1 MAYYDKKIVY
11 LSYMS
16 NGSKI
21 KNAGFVRAECRGK
34 DYTLDMRV
42 NGIQEW
48 MEKQYDIL
56 AVTPSGKEYAV
67 GRIFLQKGA
76 GQWQAGPLKSANAG
90 NTLSYEEIESLRIDL
105 TDGKTIEGIFRKA
118 DTSRAAI
125 QSEPN
130 SQKGEKQGFGKIIW
144 REPEKKE
151 KQGIDKGAWSE
162 LGIKE
167 KQGSDKSA
175 WGEPGIREKQGI
187 DKGAWSEPGIKEK
200 QGDDKSIW
208 SEPGIKEKQ
217 GSGKSA
223 WYEPEK
229 KEKQG
234 SEKVTWFDLDKK
246 IKQSIEKAARME
258 PEKDEK
264 RSTEKIARLE
274 QERDEKRG
282 PDTAFSEKKEAAQ
295 PELKAGSMEAAE
307 TIHMD
312 SAILSDKWQQ
322 LMQVYPVVHPY
333 EDERQ
338 YVSIEPKD
346 FVIMSGDYQHLA
358 NNSFLLH
365 GFYNYR
371 HIILGKEKDAADA
384 SGSFYL
390 GVPGVYYER
399 EKMVALMFGFEA
411 FECSGGRAE
420 PGKFGYYLRKVKI

>member
-76 GQWQAGPLKSANAG
+76 GQWQAGPLRSANAG

-105 TDGKTIEGIFRKA
+105 ADGKTIEGVFRKA
-118 DTSRAAI
+118 DISRAAI

-130 SQKGEKQGFGKIIW
+130 SEKGEKQGFGKIIW

-151 KQGIDKGAWSE
+151 KQGSDKNARSESVIKEKQSSNKDAWRQPVIKEKQGGDQGAWSE
-162 LGIKE
+162 SGIKE
-167 KQGSDKSA
+167 KQGI
-175 WGEPGIREKQGI
+175 E
-187 DKGAWSEPGIKEK
+187 KGAWH
-200 QGDDKSIW
+200 
-208 SEPGIKEKQ
+208 
-217 GSGKSA
+217 
-223 WYEPEK
+223 EPEK

-234 SEKVTWFDLDKK
+234 SEKVAWFDLDKK
-246 IKQSIEKAARME
+246 IKQSIEKAARLE

-264 RSTEKIARLE
+264 RSTEKITRLE

-282 PDTAFSEKKEAAQ
+282 PDAAFPEKKEGVQ

-371 HIILGKEKDAADA
+371 HIILGKEKDTADP

>member
-21 KNAGFVRAECRGK
+21 KNAGFVRAECHGR

-48 MEKQYDIL
+48 MERQYDIL

-76 GQWQAGPLKSANAG
+76 GQWQAGPLRSANDR

-105 TDGKTIEGIFRKA
+105 SDGKTIEGVFRKA

-130 SQKGEKQGFGKIIW
+130 SEKGEKQGFGKIIW
-144 REPEKKE
+144 RESEKKEKQGSDKDARSESVIKEKQGSDKGAWSQPVIKEKRGDDKGAWSESGIKEKQGTEKGAWHEPEKKE
-151 KQGIDKGAWSE
+151 KQGI
-162 LGIKE
+162 
-167 KQGSDKSA
+167 
-175 WGEPGIREKQGI
+175 
-187 DKGAWSEPGIKEK
+187 
-200 QGDDKSIW
+200 
-208 SEPGIKEKQ
+208 
-217 GSGKSA
+217 
-223 WYEPEK
+223 
-229 KEKQG
+229 
-234 SEKVTWFDLDKK
+234 EKVTWFDLDKK
-246 IKQSIEKAARME
+246 IKQSIEKAARLE

-264 RSTEKIARLE
+264 RSTEKITRLE

-282 PDTAFSEKKEAAQ
+282 PDAAFSEKKEGAQ

-371 HIILGKEKDAADA
+371 HIILGKEKDATDP

-411 FECSGGRAE
+411 FECRGGKAE